1 MNWIASWVR
10 PRIRAL
16 VKSEKKVPDNL
27 WEKCPDCGSMIFHKE
42 LGNGLR
48 VCPHCQHHMRMPAS
62 DRLNM
67 IFDEESYQT
76 IEIKQELLEDPLR
89 FKDRERY
96 SDRIKRARSNTSLHD
111 AMLAGFGKIDK
122 QPAVVAALDFRFLGG
137 SMGASVGEMLLMAA
151 DKACQENA
159 GLVIITSSGGARM
172 QEGIVSLM
180 QMPRSVLALEQV
192 KDANL
197 PVVIVLADPTTGGVT
212 ASFGMLGD
220 IHIAEPGAM
229 IGFAGQR
236 VIEETIRESL
246 PNNFQRAEYLLE
258 HGMIDMVVPR
268 PKLAQTLGHILSLL
282 LPQPQPHHSEE
293 NTPSPNL
300 PAKT

>member
-16 VKSEKKVPDNL
+16 VKKGGKEVPDNL
-27 WEKCPDCGSMIFHKE
+27 WEKCPACGSMIFHRD
-42 LGNGLR
+42 LGSVLR
-48 VCPHCQHHMRMPAS
+48 VCPHCQHHMRMAAD
-62 DRLNM
+62 DRLAM
-67 IFDEESYQT
+67 LFDDKSYRSIESEHALT
-76 IEIKQELLEDPLR
+76 EDPLR

-96 SDRIKRARSNTSLHD
+96 SERLKRARSITSLRD
-111 AMLAGFGKIDK
+111 ALLAGFGQIRG

-137 SMGASVGEMLLMAA
+137 SMGAEVGETLLAA
-151 DKACQENA
+151 AEVAIRERA
-159 GLVIITSSGGARM
+159 GLVLVTSSGGARM

-180 QMPRSVLALEQV
+180 QMPRTVLALEQV
-192 KDANL
+192 REVGL
-197 PVVIVLADPTTGGVT
+197 PIVIVLADPTTGGVT

-246 PNNFQRAEYLLE
+246 PSNFQRAEYLLD

-268 PKLAQTLGHILSLL
+268 AELASTLGRVLSLL
-282 LPQPQPHHSEE
+282 LEGGGQATSNSVQI
-293 NTPSPNL
+293 
-300 PAKT
+300 